1 MKKITL
7 LIASALTAFGLS
19 AQIADTVS
27 TGAGYAND
35 VYYSLENNEIISV
48 DRANWDIAF
57 SVGGMGSTILTNEG
71 SGTSLYFYPNGDTS
85 AWSTID
91 TAGIATWTKYYN
103 HDSLWSVGAFSQ
115 TATMYKDE
123 VFETY
128 DMGWGLYD
136 YGTTHIVTGDSLFV
150 LKLSDG
156 SFKKLWIDRL
166 QSGHYYFKSA
176 DLDGSNEVSDTVV
189 KADYENKNF
198 GYYSLK
204 TGTELDREP
213 DNSTWDLLFTKY
225 NTPVMSQYGFTPYGV
240 TAVLSNDGVSV
251 NKVSGVATE
260 KSDTLSSSFSG
271 SLSAIG
277 GDWKSYSHSS
287 GGYAVSDSLTYFVKS
302 KDSDLWKVVFTGFGG
317 SATGDYHF
325 TKQKIVTSVGTPE
338 LNISSVGTYPNPAS
352 DLLNIVFDQ
361 KNADE
366 VIIEVYNISGVV
378 ISSQSIY
385 GNGGL
390 NTLRLDVGNYASGL
404 YMVNVSSQ
412 GGSVLSKV
420 LVK

>member
-7 LIASALTAFGLS
+7 IFAGIFSVFS
-19 AQIADTVS
+19 INAQIEDTVS
-27 TGAGYAND
+27 TGLSYAND
-35 VYYSLENNEIISV
+35 VYYSLENNEV
-48 DRANWDIAF
+48 LTVERENWDIAF

-71 SGTSLYFYPNGDTS
+71 AGTSLYFYPNGDTS
-85 AWSTID
+85 AWSTVD
-91 TAGIATWTKYYN
+91 TAGIETWTKYYN

-136 YGTTHIVTGDSLFV
+136 YGTTHAVKGDSLFV

-176 DLDGSNEVSDTVV
+176 DLDGANEVSDTVV
-189 KADYENKNF
+189 KTDYENKNF

-225 NTPVMSQYGFTPYGV
+225 NTPVMGRYGLTPYGV
-240 TAVLSNDGVSV
+240 TAVLSNDGVLV

-260 KSDTLSSSFSG
+260 ESDTLSSSFSG

-277 GDWKSYSHSS
+277 GDWKSYSHTS
-287 GGYAVSDSLTYFVKS
+287 GGYVVSDSLTYFVKS

-317 SATGDYHF
+317 SSNGNYIF
-325 TKQKIVTSVGTPE
+325 SKEKILSVGMME
-338 LNISSVGTYPNPAS
+338 SINVLNVSTYPNPTT
-352 DLLNIVFDQ
+352 DFLNIVLHQKDNENLNVTIFDMSGSL
-361 KNADE
+361 
-366 VIIEVYNISGVV
+366 VYSELFAGMPGVNNLQL
-378 ISSQSIY
+378 S
-385 GNGGL
+385 
-390 NTLRLDVGNYASGL
+390 VGEYSKGL
-404 YMVNVSSQ
+404 YLVNVESQ
-412 GGSVLSKV
+412 KASVQTRFI
-420 LVK
+420 VK

>member
-57 SVGGMGSTILTNEG
+57 ATHRATGSGIITNEG
-71 SGTSLYFYPNGDTS
+71 NGTDLYFYPKGDTDDWAS
-85 AWSTID
+85 LD
-91 TAGIATWTKYYN
+91 TSGIASWTKYYN
-103 HDSLWSVGAFSQ
+103 HDTTWSIGAFAQ
-115 TATMYKDE
+115 TATGDYNP
-123 VFETY
+123 VFGTI
-128 DMGWGLYD
+128 DMGWGNYD
-136 YGTTHIVTGDSLFV
+136 MSSHIVKGDSLFV

-189 KADYENKNF
+189 KTDYPNKNF

-204 TGTELDREP
+204 TGTEIDREP

-225 NTPVMSQYGFTPYGV
+225 NTPVNSQYGFVPYGV
-240 TAVLSNDGVSV
+240 TAVLSNVGVLV
-251 NKVSGVATE
+251 NKISGVPTVDANP
-260 KSDTLSSSFSG
+260 SYPSFS
-271 SLSAIG
+271 SNISEIG
-277 GDWKSYSHSS
+277 GDWKSYGG
-287 GGYAVSDSLTYFVKS
+287 GGYAVEEDLTYFVKS
-302 KDSDLWKVVFTGFGG
+302 KDSVLWKIAFTGFGG
-317 SATGDYHF
+317 SATGDFHF
-325 TKQKIVTSVGTPE
+325 TKQKIGTTVGAPE

-366 VIIEVYNISGVV
+366 VRIEVYNISGVV
-378 ISSQSIY
+378 ISSQSIH

-390 NTLRLDVGNYASGL
+390 NTLKLDVGNYASGL